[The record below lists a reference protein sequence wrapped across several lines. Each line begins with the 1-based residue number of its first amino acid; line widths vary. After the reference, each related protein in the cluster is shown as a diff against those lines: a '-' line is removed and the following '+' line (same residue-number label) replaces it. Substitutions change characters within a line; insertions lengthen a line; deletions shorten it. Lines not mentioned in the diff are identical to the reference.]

1 MIRPFLDNLWRW
13 KAGVSEIDLSAR
25 PMPDL
30 ESLRDSEQVEEI
42 DRFCRNRLI
51 MGAFRYGLIRNQDYS
66 KYDLPGEAIIR
77 IRQYEKTRNLEHLVD
92 AINMCK
98 LSYINGRRR
107 GELMQA
113 GDDTRHTP
121 QINI

>member
-1 MIRPFLDNLWRW
+1 MIRAFLDNLWRW
-13 KAGVSEIDLSAR
+13 KAGYQEIDLERKSI
-25 PMPDL
+25 P
-30 ESLRDSEQVEEI
+30 SLDVLRASERIDEI
-42 DRFCRNRLI
+42 DRFCNNRLV

-66 KYDLPGEAIIR
+66 KYDLPGEAVIR
-77 IRQYEKTRNLEHLVD
+77 IRQYEKTRNLECLID

-98 LSYINGRRR
+98 LSYIHGRRR
-107 GELMQA
+107 GESLQA